1 MQVLVLGGGL
11 VGSAIARNLSRD
23 ESLAITVADFSREV
37 CKVLKEQYGL
47 HSIQLDVSDE
57 QALTKAVKQVDL
69 VVGAVPGSLGYAML
83 ETVIRAEKD
92 IVDISF
98 FPEDPLT
105 LHQLALDHGVT
116 AVVDAG
122 LAPGLSNLVLG
133 RYQREYDPL
142 DHFACYVG
150 GLPKLRKWPFEY
162 QSVFSP
168 ADVIEEYIRPVR
180 MKIGGQ
186 LVTREALSDR
196 ELIDLPRIGTLE
208 ASNTDGLRT
217 LLSTVQ
223 VPNMLEKT
231 LRYPG
236 HSERMRLLRDTGFFS
251 PDPLDIKGHPIAP
264 LDVTSRLLFQAWQPE
279 EDGHDLAVMRV
290 ILSGLLDGRHISTT
304 IDLFDEYDPVTDT
317 TAMARTTGYT
327 CAAVVRL
334 VMSGGYHDPGIR
346 PLEYMGEDKEVYRQL
361 LKDLAEWGITL
372 NFTQSVEGD

>member
-1 MQVLVLGGGL
+1 
-11 VGSAIARNLSRD
+11 
-23 ESLAITVADFSREV
+23 
-37 CKVLKEQYGL
+37 
-47 HSIQLDVSDE
+47 
-57 QALTKAVKQVDL
+57 
-69 VVGAVPGSLGYAML
+69 
-83 ETVIRAEKD
+83 
-92 IVDISF
+92 
-98 FPEDPLT
+98 
-105 LHQLALDHGVT
+105 
-116 AVVDAG
+116 
-122 LAPGLSNLVLG
+122 
-133 RYQREYDPL
+133 
-142 DHFACYVG
+142 
-150 GLPKLRKWPFEY
+150 
-162 QSVFSP
+162 
-168 ADVIEEYIRPVR
+168 

-217 LLSTVQ
+217 LLSTIQ

-251 PDPLDIKGHPIAP
+251 PEPLDIKGHPVAP

-290 ILSGLLDGRHISTT
+290 ILSGLLDGRHITTT

-334 VMSGGYHDPGIR
+334 LMSGAYHDPGIR
-346 PLEYMGEDKEVYRQL
+346 PLEYLGTDKEVYRQL
-361 LKDLAEWGITL
+361 LKDLAEWGINL
-372 NFTQSVEGD
+372 NIAQSVEGD